1 MIAVGRLQ
9 FGVGVVAFSL
19 LSTAAFAQEVS
30 PEVQALYAQAQ
41 GAQAAHRDEAAV
53 ADYRKILKLAPDLAA
68 AYNNLGRLLYNLGRF
83 PEAVTTLD
91 KGLALAPDMHPAQVM
106 LGASHLELGQLN
118 EALPPLEAGVQA
130 MPDDRFA
137 RLSLARTLIALNRN
151 QDAVPQLEAVLQADP
166 KDQKAWYLLGKLHLQ
181 LSQEAFQQVQ
191 TIDPAAPLAHELSG
205 EIMESMQNTPGAVDA
220 YKQAIAAAPAESSEN
235 TRSLEHLANLYW
247 STGDWAHA
255 RDAYAALLGKQPGN
269 CTAHWKLADAL
280 DELAEPPA
288 TGLKEIN
295 IALEQCPALVQA
307 HAERARLL
315 LRLGKPADAL
325 PDLEIA
331 EKAAPDEAS
340 VQRLFAQAYRALG
353 DSARANTANARFQ
366 ELEKQ
371 QRAAQEHHAARVVE
385 ANQ

>member
-1 MIAVGRLQ
+1 MTSTGQLK
-9 FGVGVVAFSL
+9 FGIGVMVLFAA
-19 LSTAAFAQEVS
+19 TAFAQDVS

-53 ADYRKILKLAPDLAA
+53 ADYEKILKLAPDLAP

-91 KGLALAPDMHPAQVM
+91 KGLSLAPDMHPAQVM

-137 RLSLARTLIALNRN
+137 RLSLARTLIGLNRN
-151 QDAVPQLEAVLQADP
+151 QEAVPQLEAVLQADP

-181 LSQEAFQQVQ
+181 LSQEAFEQVQ

-220 YKQAIAAAPAESSEN
+220 YKQAIAAAPAGSDSDAGP
-235 TRSLEHLANLYW
+235 LEHLANLYW

-255 RDAYAALLGKQPGN
+255 RDAYTNLLGKQPGN
-269 CTAHWKLADAL
+269 CTAHWKLADSL
-280 DELAEPPA
+280 DELAEPPDA
-288 TGLKEIN
+288 GLKEIN
-295 IALEQCPALVQA
+295 TALGQCPALVQA

-325 PDLEIA
+325 PDLELA

-353 DSARANTANARFQ
+353 DSARAGAANARFQ
-366 ELEKQ
+366 ELEKA
-371 QRAAQEHHAARVVE
+371 QRAVQEHHATRVVE